1 MLLSRLVS
9 SDVGPHVSDVVR
21 LVVADG
27 ALEYLELEVQIHML
41 LYVTVAT
48 TQCSDFPA
56 DVTAEFLS
64 FDV

>member
-1 MLLSRLVS
+1 MLLSGLVS
-9 SDVGPHVSDVVR
+9 EDVFPHVCQIMR
-21 LVVADG
+21 LLIADF
-27 ALEYLELEVQIHML
+27 ALELFEVEVQIHML

-64 FDV
+64 IDV